1 MKYILK
7 ISLLFLFIFLL
18 FYPPYKS
25 FINIQPKN
33 NIEFYEIHSG
43 DTVNDVLYDSVNELL
58 KINSSP
64 ADFSNSRRNLVLKII
79 INKPITFKKS
89 INLSLDT
96 DVLLASLITFLKLL
110 KLGKNKFITCFTIYI
125 LHAL

>member
-1 MKYILK
+1 MKQGINVEW
-7 ISLLFLFIFLL
+7 LLNYRGGSFLIDNYSIVEKECKLR
-18 FYPPYKS
+18 
-25 FINIQPKN
+25 
-33 NIEFYEIHSG
+33 G
-43 DTVNDVLYDSVNELL
+43 VLYESVNELL
-58 KINSSP
+58 KINISP

-96 DVLLASLITFLKLL
+96 DVLLASLKTFLKLL